1 MTDHDITEAPTVIV
15 TGPTRGL
22 GLETTRALVQLS
34 TGLDVLLVG
43 RLSQAMEQISSEIA
57 IAQSRPHIIAC
68 DFSDLDSVRSAS
80 TEIAGLIDSGAVTPI
95 SSLVANAGLQTIDR
109 NHVTKQGYELTF
121 GVNVLA
127 QQVLTNELL
136 DHFELDAR
144 IILVGS
150 GTHRD
155 DRKKAAV
162 ALPRWEDPASL
173 CQPGVGDDAGESA
186 AGQRAYATSKLCV
199 NYLVHELDRRHGG
212 KVVALVHDPGMM
224 PGTGLARDMSAAR
237 RLAWEKV
244 MPRLNLPGSS
254 TPQRSGRVLAEMAL
268 GLKFA
273 DARGGYV
280 DIDELGEP
288 SPQSFNPER
297 EAQLWEACIEM
308 ARSAS

>member
-150 GTHRD
+150 GITVSAWSR
-155 DRKKAAV
+155 RRRWRVGRRPARLRNLEALRQ
-162 ALPRWEDPASL
+162 LPRSRTRPPPWRQGR
-173 CQPGVGDDAGESA
+173 CVGS
-186 AGQRAYATSKLCV
+186 
-199 NYLVHELDRRHGG
+199 
-212 KVVALVHDPGMM
+212 
-224 PGTGLARDMSAAR
+224 
-237 RLAWEKV
+237 
-244 MPRLNLPGSS
+244 
-254 TPQRSGRVLAEMAL
+254 
-268 GLKFA
+268 
-273 DARGGYV
+273 
-280 DIDELGEP
+280 
-288 SPQSFNPER
+288 
-297 EAQLWEACIEM
+297 
-308 ARSAS
+308 